1 MTKSIPRKKISKNNG
16 KKYKTSL
23 ELNSYSGI
31 GFMKINPDL
40 QINLAFKK
48 YKTFSWKL
56 LLLSL
61 SKLHKSS

>member
-31 GFMKINPDL
+31 GLMKINPDL

-48 YKTFSWKL
+48 YKTFS
-56 LLLSL
+56 
-61 SKLHKSS
+61 